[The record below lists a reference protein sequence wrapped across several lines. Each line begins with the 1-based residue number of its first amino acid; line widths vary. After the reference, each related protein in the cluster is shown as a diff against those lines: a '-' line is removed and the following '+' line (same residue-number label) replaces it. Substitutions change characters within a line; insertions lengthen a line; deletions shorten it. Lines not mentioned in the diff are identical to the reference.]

1 MSAVT
6 SYRLSATKA
15 YQEIFLARVSGLNM
29 SRLDGFQS
37 IPGFL
42 NRRMLPAMQTCI
54 AFGERLNSVS
64 ERVARAGSLL
74 RAQTETMIQN
84 QNTALLASMDKR
96 ASTQLRLQQTVE
108 GLSVIAGTYYGV
120 RLVEYIATT
129 IPSQYLP
136 LAITQIKALSVPIVA
151 LFIYTIIHQATRTKH
166 RSVFKK

>member
-6 SYRLSATKA
+6 SYRLSATEA
-15 YQEIFLARVSGLNM
+15 YQEIFLARVSVLDI

-42 NRRMLPAMQTCI
+42 NRRMLPAMQTYI

-74 RAQTETMIQN
+74 RDQTETMIQN

-96 ASTQLRLQQTVE
+96 ASTQLRL
-108 GLSVIAGTYYGV
+108 
-120 RLVEYIATT
+120 
-129 IPSQYLP
+129 
-136 LAITQIKALSVPIVA
+136 
-151 LFIYTIIHQATRTKH
+151 
-166 RSVFKK
+166 